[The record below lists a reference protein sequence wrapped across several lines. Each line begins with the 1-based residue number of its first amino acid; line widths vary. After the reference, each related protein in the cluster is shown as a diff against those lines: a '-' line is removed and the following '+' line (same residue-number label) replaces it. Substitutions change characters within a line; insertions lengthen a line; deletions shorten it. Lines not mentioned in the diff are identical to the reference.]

1 MLYCKCVFFT
11 DTKTKGEKEKEAG
24 DYEVISSVEAHKD
37 HPYEKIRTYTLGSIH
52 DVEFEVDDEPEIE
65 EVFTTSCF
73 PVSFLVIFPD
83 PTVPFRYPLIHQII
97 SLLDSI

>member
-1 MLYCKCVFFT
+1 MLYCKCVFLT

-52 DVEFEVDDEPEIE
+52 DVEYEVDDEPEAE

-73 PVSFLVIFPD
+73 PISFLVLLYFLTP
-83 PTVPFRYPLIHQII
+83 PLHYT
-97 SLLDSI
+97 